1 MILQNENSRTYVEN
15 DQDQSEIN
23 VEYYFVQFI

>member
-15 DQDQSEIN
+15 DHDQSEIDL
-23 VEYYFVQFI
+23 EYYFVQFI

>member
-1 MILQNENSRTYVEN
+1 MILQNENSRTYVED